1 MQWYY
6 IHDGQR
12 FGPVEESELIRLAS
26 QGLLTPTDLVWNASM
41 GQEWKPAST
50 VPNLFATPATPQK
63 SGIPGAT
70 HNRDLMQMARESLQG
85 QWGLAVGAALLYQI
99 VINGIQF
106 FSGFGTSLALHFSN
120 SSHAHFGSHIG
131 SVIILLI
138 AGPMLFGFNRFFIK
152 VARKDSPDISQ
163 LFDGFKYF
171 GKTLG
176 AYLLVCLFMI
186 LWSLLLILPAIVA
199 AILIP
204 AISNHSSSAVLLIP
218 ILIVVGILGILPII
232 RAGLS
237 YSQVFYILAD
247 NPTTGAYE
255 AIQLSVS
262 MMDGLKWK
270 LFCLGF
276 RFIGWF
282 LLCIL
287 TCFIGFL
294 WLYPYMTT
302 SYAHFYDDI
311 RGT

>member
-12 FGPVEESELIRLAS
+12 FGPVEEGDLIRLAS
-26 QGLLTPTDLVWNASM
+26 QGQLVPTDLVWNASM

-50 VPNLFATPATPQK
+50 VPDLFATSVVPQK
-63 SGIPGAT
+63 TGIPGAT

-85 QWGLAVGAALLYQI
+85 QWGIAIGAALLYQ
-99 VINGIQF
+99 VILTGIQF
-106 FSGFGTSLALHFSN
+106 VPYLGT
-120 SSHAHFGSHIG
+120 I
-131 SVIILLI
+131 VILLI

-152 VARKDSPDISQ
+152 VARKESPDIGQ
-163 LFDGFKYF
+163 LFDGFKFF
-171 GKTLG
+171 GKSLG

-186 LWSLLLILPAIVA
+186 LWSLLMVLPAIVA
-199 AILIP
+199 AIAIP
-204 AISNHSSSAVLLIP
+204 AIQSNSANGIFFVPLLI
-218 ILIVVGILGILPII
+218 GIFMFGLWPVI

-237 YSQVFYILAD
+237 YSQVFYILSD

-276 RFIGWF
+276 RFIGWS
-282 LLCIL
+282 LLALL
-287 TCFIGFL
+287 TCGIGFL
-294 WLYPYMTT
+294 WLYPYMMT
-302 SYAHFYDDI
+302 SYAHFYDDV
-311 RGT
+311 RGN